1 MLSLL
6 PRHALSSFGLVL
18 SIAGLSLLAPGCVA
32 DESIDETIAEDGPA
46 GQAAQPITD
55 GSPADIFSRQ
65 RAGFFMRAGCT
76 GTIVGPRTILA
87 AAHCQIVAN
96 DEIRF
101 YTSTDLGNAPPP
113 DPATV
118 RFVQSVTI
126 PSGVVPANGDL
137 LDSNDKF
144 ADVAVVRLSANI
156 PNTSSVA
163 DMNWVYPGTATWG
176 TKVGGARTSAL
187 INDRGF
193 LRMTFDQT
201 DSGSDG
207 DGGFY
212 TYQDQTTPGDS
223 GGPFYVSSRTIGT
236 LYGSVGTHNRYASVP
251 FHLNFIVSAMAYQF
265 TGQIFATGYI
275 LNGEDLVTYTGRT
288 QTACAYICDRTAAC
302 VAFNHYPSLGGVSNV
317 CQIKKT
323 FTGAAVLAGA
333 TAGLK

>member
-193 LRMTFDQT
+193 LRMTFDMT
-201 DSGSDG
+201 ATASDG
-207 DGGFY
+207 DGGYY
-212 TYQDQTTPGDS
+212 TYQNQTTPGDS

-236 LYGSVGTHNRYASVP
+236 LSGHLGAQNRYASVP
-251 FHLNFIVSAMAYQF
+251 FHLHFILNAMGYAF
-265 TGQIFATGYI
+265 SGQILATGFI
-275 LNGEDLVTYTGRT
+275 LTGEDQATYAGRN
-288 QTACAYICDRTAAC
+288 QTACGYICDHTASC
-302 VAFNHYPSLGGVSNV
+302 VAFNHYPNLGGVQNV

-323 FTGAAVLAGA
+323 LTGIASFAGA
-333 TAGLK
+333 TAGLE